1 MAGLLPAPAVTR
13 LLSSVVRRSV
23 RTGLA
28 GVWLRGPL
36 PPAGG
41 AVLAPSHQSWWDGY
55 LLRELCLECGQE
67 FHVLMDSAQ
76 LGRFPYLRRIGAL
89 PERSL
94 RPALRAL
101 QGGTWLVVFP
111 EGRLSHPGPP
121 GPLRPGA
128 GWLARKAGVPLV
140 PVAVRVALRGQQLPE
155 AYLRCGP
162 AVQPEGLAE
171 ALDGLVAR
179 QDAEL
184 REGDPERPPA
194 GYLRLS
200 GGRRSQSE
208 RLDLPGRLLGW
219 LSGER
224 T

>member
-1 MAGLLPAPAVTR
+1 MPPLIPAHLVTA

-23 RTGLA
+23 RTGLG

-36 PPAGG
+36 PPSGG

-67 FHVLMDSAQ
+67 FGVLMDSDQ
-76 LGRFPYLRRIGAL
+76 LARFPYLRRIGAL
-89 PERSL
+89 PERAL

-101 QGGTWLVVFP
+101 EGGAWLVVFP
-111 EGRLSHPGPP
+111 EGRLSPPGPP
-121 GPLRPGA
+121 GLLRPGA
-128 GWLARKAGVPLV
+128 GWLSRRAGVPLV
-140 PVAVRVALRGQQLPE
+140 PVAVRVMVRGQQQPE

-162 AVQPEGLAE
+162 SVRAEELAA
-171 ALDGLVAR
+171 ALGELVAR

-184 REGDPERPPA
+184 REGDPRGPPA

-219 LSGER
+219 LSGEGA
-224 T
+224 